1 MPWVQ
6 LHLTSDRD
14 TAPVLEDRLL
24 ACGALSVT
32 LADSEDEPILEPGVG
47 ETPLWQSVRIT
58 GLFEADIDRRTVT
71 SAIADIA
78 GTRAADAVWE
88 TLADRPWER
97 TWMDDFAPIRCGD
110 RLWICPSWQSP
121 PDPGAVNLVL
131 DPGLAFGSG
140 THATTFLC
148 LQWLDGQDLAGKTVI
163 DYGCGSG
170 ILGIGALLLGA
181 DRVIAVDND
190 PQALLATRDNL
201 HRNGLDIDR
210 LTAWLPDQMPTAT
223 VDILVANIL
232 AGPLIELSALLE
244 GRLKAGGRLCLS
256 GITREQ
262 TEMVIGAYPG
272 IQFDSPAY
280 RDEWV
285 RLTGIKTGT

>member
-78 GTRAADAVWE
+78 GTRAADPVWE

-201 HRNGLDIDR
+201 HRNGLDTDR

-256 GITREQ
+256 GITGEQ
-262 TEMVIGAYPG
+262 TEAVVGAYPG
-272 IQFDSPAY
+272 IHFDSPVC
-280 RDEWV
+280 RDEWT
-285 RLTGIKTGT
+285 RLTGVKTGT